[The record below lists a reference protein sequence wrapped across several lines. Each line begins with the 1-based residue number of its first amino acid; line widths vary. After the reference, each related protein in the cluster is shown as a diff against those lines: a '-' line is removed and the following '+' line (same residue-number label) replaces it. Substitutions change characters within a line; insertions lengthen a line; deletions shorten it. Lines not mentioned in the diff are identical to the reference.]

1 MKTGKR
7 RKPEVSLTRRLFTPE
22 EDAQLVELRLAHPG
36 STGAPKKHE
45 QGRGGLRVIA
55 AKLNRP
61 YGSVWYRLR
70 KLAELEDEA
79 DERNYATHQ
88 ARNR

>member
-1 MKTGKR
+1 MR
-7 RKPEVSLTRRLFTPE
+7 PFTPE
-22 EDAQLVELRLAHPG
+22 EDAQLIELRLAHPG

-55 AKLNRP
+55 AKMNRP

-70 KLAELEDEA
+70 KLAELEDAE
-79 DERNYATHQ
+79 DERNHTVHQ
-88 ARNR
+88 SRKLRLHG